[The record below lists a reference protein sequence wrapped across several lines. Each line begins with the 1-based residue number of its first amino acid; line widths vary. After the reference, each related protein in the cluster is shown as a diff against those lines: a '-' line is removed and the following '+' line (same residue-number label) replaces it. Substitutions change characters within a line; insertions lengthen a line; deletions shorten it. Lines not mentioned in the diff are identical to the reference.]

1 MNVITRHDS
10 HTIVYTSADATLVDP
25 VFGNGK
31 FTCHV
36 SNVNRGG
43 THAVKVVPT
52 RVLIPNVF
60 YNVLAGATFVG
71 VEKAGGGATTTI
83 DPGFYTIENLLAR
96 IETVSG
102 EPLVVFG
109 YDTSTN
115 RVFIENG
122 TPDIWTV
129 TLSLPIAV
137 RMGFINPTIDGT
149 GNAVIAVPANTTVF
163 ATASPFMGTTPV
175 VHVVAKKIATNNL
188 LSSNNGEYN
197 VLTTVDMTQT
207 PFGQYASFS
216 SQDIFLHD
224 IDFRSPR
231 QISDV
236 DFELVDNEFQTLT
249 IDPRFHVVVAL
260 KVYHTDTQK

>member
-25 VFGNGK
+25 VVGNGR
-31 FTCHV
+31 FSCHL

-71 VEKAGGGATTTI
+71 VEKPLGGATTNI
-83 DPGFYTIENLLAR
+83 EVGFYSIEQLLAR
-96 IETVSG
+96 IETISG

-109 YDTSTN
+109 YNTDTN
-115 RVFIENG
+115 RVFVTNG
-122 TPDIWTV
+122 TADIWTV
-129 TLSLPIAV
+129 TLSMPIAV
-137 RMGFINPTIDGT
+137 RMGFITPTIDGT
-149 GNAVIAVPANTTVF
+149 GNAVITVSANTTVF
-163 ATASPFMGTTPV
+163 AAASPYMGTTPV
-175 VHVVAKKIATNNL
+175 VHVIAKKIATSNL

-197 VLTTVDMTQT
+197 VLATVDMTQT
-207 PFGQYASFS
+207 SFGQYASFS

-236 DFELVDNEFQTLT
+236 DFELVDNEFQTLPV
-249 IDPRFHVVVAL
+249 DPRFHVVIAL
-260 KVYHTDTQK
+260 KVYHTDTKK